1 MIQVWYILR
10 IKYSNEYFI
19 FFRLLELILYTS
31 YINYWTFGFLEK
43 DMLRYVK

>member
-19 FFRLLELILYTS
+19 FFRLEIQFIKSSLEF
-31 YINYWTFGFLEK
+31 INIIHELH
-43 DMLRYVK
+43 